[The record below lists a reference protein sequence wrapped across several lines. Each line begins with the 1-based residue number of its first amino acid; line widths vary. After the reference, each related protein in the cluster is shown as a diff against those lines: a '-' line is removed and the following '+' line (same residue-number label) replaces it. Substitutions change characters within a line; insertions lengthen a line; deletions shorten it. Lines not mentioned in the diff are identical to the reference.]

1 MQTEADYD
9 AFTTAAAGADLTA
22 TATTNTIAQFIGT
35 YDSAAGTFT
44 SDTSGDDLMLAFNG
58 EDASDTTV
66 DSAFILVG
74 MTNVLADGEITD
86 GVITIA

>member
-9 AFTTAAAGADLTA
+9 TFTTAAAAADLTA

-35 YDSAAGTFT
+35 YNSTTNQFT
-44 SDTSGDDLMLAFNG
+44 SDATGDDLMLAYNG
-58 EDASDTTV
+58 ADASDTTV
-66 DSAFILVG
+66 DEAFILVG
-74 MTNVLADGEITD
+74 MTNVLGNAEITN